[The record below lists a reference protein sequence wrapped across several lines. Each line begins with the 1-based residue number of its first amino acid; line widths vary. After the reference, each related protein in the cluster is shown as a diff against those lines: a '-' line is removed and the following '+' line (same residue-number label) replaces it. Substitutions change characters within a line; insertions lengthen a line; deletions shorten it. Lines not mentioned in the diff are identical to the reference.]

1 MLTHLQMAISLM
13 PPCSFYLHT
22 SPGLLTLR
30 SHSYLTKTSLRYA
43 DQSAMLRFFGNLI
56 PLKVVM
62 IAHKICV
69 NCLRQL
75 CDPRCGHCETTCP
88 EPLSARCTNWDTCG
102 VPLRCIEF
110 ISRKTLNGFD
120 RHQARQS
127 QSPKCR
133 TTVSLKAFLG

>member
-13 PPCSFYLHT
+13 PPCCFYLHT

-75 CDPRCGHCETTCP
+75 CDLSGTAVGSLHKLGH
-88 EPLSARCTNWDTCG
+88 
-102 VPLRCIEF
+102 LRGPF
-110 ISRKTLNGFD
+110 AMHRV
-120 RHQARQS
+120 HQSKNAQW
-127 QSPKCR
+127 
-133 TTVSLKAFLG
+133 V